1 MFTALAENFGNM
13 KDKIS
18 AFVALAPVVNL
29 TEKHIFG
36 SKKELVMT
44 INALKITKDNNM
56 YEFGTTNPLYNWC
69 L

>member
-44 INALKITKDNNM
+44 INVMKIT
-56 YEFGTTNPLYNWC
+56 
-69 L
+69 